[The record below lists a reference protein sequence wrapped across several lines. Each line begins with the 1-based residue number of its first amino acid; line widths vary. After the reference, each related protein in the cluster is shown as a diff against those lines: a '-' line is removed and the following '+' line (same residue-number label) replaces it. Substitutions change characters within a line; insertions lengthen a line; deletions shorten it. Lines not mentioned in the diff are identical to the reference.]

1 MVSIL
6 LYKLTAGKRE
16 IHQHCELR
24 QILLQVGQ
32 RVKRRRE
39 ELGLSQEDLADA
51 ADLHRTY
58 VSLLET
64 GKRNA
69 SLLTLCK
76 IAVALNIRL
85 SDLLEDLP

>member
-16 IHQHCELR
+16 MHHHCEPQ
-24 QILLQVGQ
+24 QILSQVGQ

-85 SDLLEDLP
+85 SDLLKDLP